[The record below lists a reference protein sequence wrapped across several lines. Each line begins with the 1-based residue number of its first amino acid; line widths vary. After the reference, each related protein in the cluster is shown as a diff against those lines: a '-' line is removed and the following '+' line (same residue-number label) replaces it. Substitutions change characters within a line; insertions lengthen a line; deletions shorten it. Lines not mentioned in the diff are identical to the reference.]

1 MGEMLFGREIARATV
16 LEDVLKER
24 ELHDAEGLTPEALHF
39 SSPQAPYL
47 SQLSY
52 ARLIEEAALF
62 FAMAEGRFKKENYEK
77 YC

>member
-1 MGEMLFGREIARATV
+1 MGEVARATV

-24 ELHDAEGLTPEALHF
+24 ELHDSEGLTPEALQF

-47 SQLSY
+47 SRLSY
-52 ARLIEEAALF
+52 AQLIEEAALF
-62 FAMAEGRFKKENYEK
+62 FAVAEGRCKKENYEE